1 MGSHDNKEIFIK
13 EGQTPIPE
21 NVKDWGIEEEE
32 KTVVEKEIQRISLQ
46 LDKVF
51 DLKNQQATSRL
62 ELENLKLEWTH
73 FKSNHN
79 ISDGTFYLK
88 RSLSSI
94 RLTKMWVKLQ
104 EFADT
109 KDDNSKSFWQ
119 WLKWLWTSL
128 LIRYWLQLKSKFD
141 KHQLDELII
150 ELQAL
155 YYMKRIEELE
165 QELRLIEDEL
175 QLHDNKT
182 LMDSLSDHSMMILKN
197 TLHARYSG
205 RMRREFTD
213 ADTLSTQAEEVLKEY
228 PVITSTTFSA
238 RSSLGG
244 NTIYDYVIMDESSQ
258 VYRATKQPLLGIEI
272 DGYAYHHKGTIQSSR
287 DALKDH
293 IFKSY
298 HLQLL
303 RLSTKGANEEEKVK
317 EQLDT
322 IC

>member
-1 MGSHDNKEIFIK
+1 
-13 EGQTPIPE
+13 
-21 NVKDWGIEEEE
+21 
-32 KTVVEKEIQRISLQ
+32 
-46 LDKVF
+46 
-51 DLKNQQATSRL
+51 
-62 ELENLKLEWTH
+62 
-73 FKSNHN
+73 
-79 ISDGTFYLK
+79 
-88 RSLSSI
+88 
-94 RLTKMWVKLQ
+94 MWVKLQ

-109 KDDNSKSFWQ
+109 RDDNSKSFWQ

-128 LIRYWLQLKSKFD
+128 LIRYWLHLKSKFD
-141 KHQLDELII
+141 KYHLDELII

-165 QELRLIEDEL
+165 QELRQIEDEL

-258 VYRATKQPLLGIEI
+258 VSLETGTLALTCAKNAVIVGDTKQLPNVITNNDREKLKVIFGLSHID
-272 DGYAYHHKGTIQSSR
+272 DGYDSANHSFLESVSIMI
-287 DALKDH
+287 KDVP
-293 IFKSY
+293 
-298 HLQLL
+298 QTLL
-303 RLSTKGANEEEKVK
+303 REHYRCNSRIINFCNQKFYGGKVRIFYK
-317 EQLDT
+317 
-322 IC
+322 